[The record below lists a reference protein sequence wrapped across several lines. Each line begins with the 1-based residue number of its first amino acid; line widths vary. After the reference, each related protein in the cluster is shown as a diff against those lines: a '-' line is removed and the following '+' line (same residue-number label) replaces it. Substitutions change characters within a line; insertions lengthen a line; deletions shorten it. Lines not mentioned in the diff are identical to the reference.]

1 MNLVHKS
8 IFFSAVERYGSVAI
22 LMVSTAVLSLLLAP
36 REFVVYYTVLALTS
50 VAGAW
55 SQEFGGANYLIQKTS
70 LSEQDVRSA
79 FTTMFGLSALL
90 AAVFFALRGAAAS
103 FFAEEGLKAGIAVTA
118 LGFLLAPFSAT
129 LSALLRREMVFDAI
143 ARCNLSAN
151 FVTAATA
158 VALAAAGWGFM
169 SPIWGALA
177 GHCALVA
184 LLLMYRRDLRIFRPA
199 FTGCRDVTA
208 FGVYSSANV
217 IINCLYESSP
227 QLILGRIIDFTAVG
241 LYGRAVNIAQL
252 FDKLFLGI
260 LHPVILPAISAQTR
274 VGADLKRIYL
284 EAIELITAAQWP
296 FLTFVALMAYP
307 IVRVWL
313 GPNWTEIVPL
323 VRMLCLAS
331 LSLFAACLTYPIL
344 VAIGR
349 VRDTVVLSLISVP
362 PSLLVIFAAA
372 FFGLRAVAASAFL
385 ILPFHAFVALSF
397 VNRRL
402 AVAPIELWRA
412 TRKSAAVTAWSCAGV
427 ALGLMASRFVFAAPA
442 IGLLCAGVTGL
453 AGWYL
458 GLITTDHP
466 LLAQIRAAVVGLLGA
481 EFASLRPFA
490 WRENR

>member
-8 IFFSAVERYGSVAI
+8 IFFSAVERYGSVVILMLSTAI
-22 LMVSTAVLSLLLAP
+22 LSRLLAP
-36 REFVVYYTVLALTS
+36 REFGIYYTVLALTS

-90 AAVFFALRGAAAS
+90 AAVFFALRGVAAA

-129 LSALLRREMVFDAI
+129 LSALLRRDMVFDAL

-158 VALAAAGWGFM
+158 IALAAAGWGFM
-169 SPIWGALA
+169 SPIWGAFA
-177 GHCALVA
+177 GHCTLVA

-199 FTGCRDVTA
+199 FAGCRDVTA

-227 QLILGRIIDFTAVG
+227 QLILGRMIGFAAVG

-274 VGADLKRIYL
+274 VGADLKRICL
-284 EAIELITAAQWP
+284 EAVELITAAQWP

-313 GPNWTEIVPL
+313 GPGWAEIVPL

-349 VRDTVVLSLISVP
+349 VRDTVMLSLISVP
-362 PSLLVIFAAA
+362 PSLLAIFAAS

-385 ILPFHAFVALSF
+385 IMPFQAFIALFCVS
-397 VNRRL
+397 RRL
-402 AVAPIELWRA
+402 AIAPTDLFRA
-412 TRKSAAVTAWSCAGV
+412 MRKSAVVTAWSCAGIV
-427 ALGLMASRFVFAAPA
+427 LSLVVNRFTFAAPVIA
-442 IGLLCAGVTGL
+442 LLGACITGL

-458 GLITTDHP
+458 GLVTTSHP
-466 LLAQIRAAVVGLLGA
+466 LLAQIRLAIAGILGA
-481 EFASLRPFA
+481 GFPSLRPFA
-490 WRENR
+490 WRGNR